1 MSFFEKALR
10 FALAL
15 GLLVGLVLFSV
26 LLYVSDFGGT
36 RTPPGQAAPARAQQA
51 QGPATPEM
59 QASDPARSALQWVF
73 GAPKNT
79 DTTTP

>member
-1 MSFFEKALR
+1 MGFLEKVLR
-10 FALAL
+10 FALVL
-15 GLLVGLVLFSV
+15 GLVVGLILFSV

-36 RTPPGQAAPARAQQA
+36 RQPPEPVVPAAASTDTAAPGAVTA
-51 QGPATPEM
+51 GP
-59 QASDPARSALQWVF
+59 DPAKQTLQWVF